1 MEGHDIK
8 YPQQFISTKKKTY
21 CPGKRDTILLF
32 LWDKYK
38 RINMEEEI
46 ILQAMLNL
54 VADRL
59 ISKSELAKMLQ
70 TTKRN
75 IQRMD
80 EISPIRIKGKNYY
93 NLKAI
98 IELLETNYK

>member
-1 MEGHDIK
+1 
-8 YPQQFISTKKKTY
+8 
-21 CPGKRDTILLF
+21 
-32 LWDKYK
+32 
-38 RINMEEEI
+38 
-46 ILQAMLNL
+46 MLNL

>member
-1 MEGHDIK
+1 
-8 YPQQFISTKKKTY
+8 
-21 CPGKRDTILLF
+21 
-32 LWDKYK
+32 
-38 RINMEEEI
+38 MEEEI

-80 EISPIRIKGKNYY
+80 EISPIRIKGKNY
-93 NLKAI
+93 
-98 IELLETNYK
+98 